1 MLYWSLLNSKEPN
14 SETRI
19 TNQSTSIK
27 HLEKSVSLNPTS
39 SSTLYHLAY
48 ALAEARQIDSALQIA
63 TQVVELNQ
71 KSTEGWH
78 LLGLLVAAKNQRKD
92 LGASLQVLETALD
105 DDEFDT
111 EEDGVLVDAAEQKQE
126 KESNNN
132 NVTEGDGYEFK
143 RSEIEVLEA
152 EVGIR
157 MTKNVVIEAMEGP
170 DAALMDQASMLA
182 YFSKAFDGLK
192 EVIGKLIVV

>member
-1 MLYWSLLNSKEPN
+1 M
-14 SETRI
+14 
-19 TNQSTSIK
+19 
-27 HLEKSVSLNPTS
+27 
-39 SSTLYHLAY
+39 
-48 ALAEARQIDSALQIA
+48 
-63 TQVVELNQ
+63 NQ
-71 KSTEGWH
+71 KCTEGWH

-105 DDEFDT
+105 DDDFDI
-111 EEDGVLVDAAEQKQE
+111 EEGVVVDVAEEENE
-126 KESNNN
+126 KEKAEKDA
-132 NVTEGDGYEFK
+132 VEGDGYEFK

-192 EVIGKLIVV
+192 EVVGKFLYLSFREQLL